1 MGSDATDQ
9 DASAAVLAAMAEDVS
24 TLALLHDREASGE
37 LLDLLKCRGF
47 PGSLLLPP
55 AASRMQA
62 GAALLKD
69 ALAQLKAPYPDAEL
83 DELAADYAAIYLT
96 HGLSASPLESVWT
109 DPEGLAL
116 QDATFRLRQQYR
128 IHGLVVENWRHRS
141 EDHLVVQLHF
151 LALMLGRLGVA
162 AIREVASFM
171 DEHLLRWLPV
181 FATRV
186 VGRCAT
192 RFYAGVALLTDGY
205 CDQMRDVLAE
215 MLGEP
220 RPALRPLLLPGD
232 RAASADEEAGPFLP
246 GSGPS
251 W

>member
-1 MGSDATDQ
+1 MASEGGGGDAVP
-9 DASAAVLAAMAEDVS
+9 AILAAMAEDVS
-24 TLALLHDREASGE
+24 MLAMLHDREATPE
-37 LLDLLKCRGF
+37 RLDVLKSCGF
-47 PGSLLLPP
+47 PSSLLLPP
-55 AASRMQA
+55 AASRMQS
-62 GAALLKD
+62 GTTLVRD
-69 ALAQLKAPYPDAEL
+69 ALAQLKAPYPAAQL

-96 HGLSASPLESVWT
+96 HAYSASPLESVWT
-109 DPEGLAL
+109 DADALAF
-116 QDATFRLRQQYR
+116 QEATFRLRTQYR
-128 IHGLVVENWRHRS
+128 VHGLMVENWRRRS

-151 LALMLGRLGVA
+151 VSLLLGRVGMG
-162 AIREVASFM
+162 AIREVASFL
-171 DEHLLRWLPV
+171 DEHLLRWLPM

-220 RPALRPLLLPGD
+220 RPALQPLPQPGE
-232 RAASADEEAGPFLP
+232 RGSGAGNEPPPFVP
-246 GSGPS
+246 GTGPS